1 MKGIGPAISRRFH
14 EVGVDSVADL
24 LLHVPRRYLDRSQLF
39 DLAGVPIGEEVTVGG
54 TVEKVDSRR
63 LRGNRTMTEAVVS
76 DGTSRM
82 RVVWFNPYLKLEEGA
97 EVALS
102 GKVELFRGH
111 LQMKSPDVERL
122 DRPGESL
129 VTGRVVPVYPALGGL
144 TPVKVRRAV
153 DNALRRARPIEEVLP
168 TDMIER
174 GDLVGRDSAFVGVHF
189 PDELAQVGP
198 ARRRLVFD
206 ELFRL
211 EVALAM
217 RKRRLVDD
225 EPGVAHVVDGALV
238 RRFEAA
244 LPYRAHR
251 GAAAG
256 DRRDH
261 GRSRIPAPDAP
272 AVAGGSGLR
281 KDRGR
286 LRRPAHRGAGGVPG
300 RGDGADRGAWR
311 RSTTWEWST

>member
-1 MKGIGPAISRRFH
+1 MGPI
-14 EVGVDSVADL
+14 
-24 LLHVPRRYLDRSQLF
+24 
-39 DLAGVPIGEEVTVGG
+39 
-54 TVEKVDSRR
+54 EKVDSRR

-168 TDMIER
+168 SDMIER
-174 GDLVGRDSAFVGVHF
+174 GDLVDRDSAFVGVHF
-189 PDELAQVGP
+189 PDELDQVGP

-217 RKRRLVDD
+217 QKRRLVDD

-238 RRFEAA
+238 AP
-244 LPYRAHR
+244 LR
-251 GAAAG
+251 GG
-256 DRRDH
+256 VCPTGSP
-261 GRSRIPAPDAP
+261 GRSCGRSTRSPPTSHPRTRCTGCCRAKWAPGRP
-272 AVAGGSGLR
+272 WSPSPPCSPRCRGGT
-281 KDRGR
+281 RGR
-286 LRRPAHRGAGGVPG
+286 
-300 RGDGADRGAWR
+300 
-311 RSTTWEWST
+311 